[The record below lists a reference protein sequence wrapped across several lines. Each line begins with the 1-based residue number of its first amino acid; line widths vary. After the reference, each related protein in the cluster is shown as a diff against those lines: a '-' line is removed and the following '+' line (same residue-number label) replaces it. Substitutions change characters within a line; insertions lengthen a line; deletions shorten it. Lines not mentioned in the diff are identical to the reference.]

1 MSKLLQFGRRIL
13 FYVRVMSGYEER
25 KIRNFRHQLENHL
38 QQAQAR
44 KAALNK
50 VPEQI
55 ILSEVRRMVQDMQ
68 ALNKQLEQAEANI
81 EEYFKP
87 LDKEAEAVMKMQ
99 LEGEERNSNMM
110 IEALQLHATMKQA
123 RTEKIT
129 KMQQIDQSKINPEEA
144 EILTKLISGDEKSL
158 KDMMESLQQ
167 ELVLEKANNAGDGG
181 RVHEVDSSHANSK

>member
-1 MSKLLQFGRRIL
+1 MSKLLAFGRRIL

-68 ALNKQLEQAEANI
+68 ALNKQLEQAEGTI

-87 LDKEAEAVMKMQ
+87 LDKKAEAVMKMQ

-110 IEALQLHATMKQA
+110 IEALQQHATLKQA
-123 RTEKIT
+123 RTEKIA

-167 ELVLEKANNAGDGG
+167 ELVLEKANAGDGG
-181 RVHEVDSSHANSK
+181 SVHEVDNSHANTK